1 MTSYQRFHYS
11 LTRAYGRG
19 ILTGQ
24 QLAELISI
32 YRGLK

>member
-1 MTSYQRFHYS
+1 MTSYQRFNYS

-19 ILTGQ
+19 TISAQ
-24 QLAELISI
+24 QLAELIAI